1 MRIHSTRSILLVFS
15 DNAPNFGRRGTVH
28 AEYIHLHQA
37 TRQFQLSRAPR
48 TCFTLDQTANDLF
61 CAWNTRRSDQRQSR
75 ITGRKRSVTT
85 PTDHLTS
92 TNKTARLPA
101 EGSASPGAFGQNGSN
116 LETGHLSR
124 PASDTSAASIMNSSV
139 CSGSANQR
147 RTRESQGSRPRR
159 SA

>member
-28 AEYIHLHQA
+28 AEYIHLYQA
-37 TRQFQLSRAPR
+37 TRQFQPSRAPR
-48 TCFTLDQTANDLF
+48 TCFTLNQTANDLF
-61 CAWNTRRSDQRQSR
+61 CAWNTRRSGQRQSR
-75 ITGRKRSVTT
+75 ITGKKRSVTT

-101 EGSASPGAFGQNGSN
+101 EGSASPGAFGQNGFELGN
-116 LETGHLSR
+116 R
-124 PASDTSAASIMNSSV
+124 PFFSSSQRHFSAFIMNSSV
-139 CSGSANQR
+139 CSGSANHR